1 MPGPR
6 NCCIGGDG
14 RRLGMEVFSDKDYG
28 CHDSSIWVYHGV
40 RLWMVRVQL
49 DTEAN
54 DLLVWQ
60 RSVFRLS
67 DQNVCFRESSNGR
80 NGLSAFDGCNPL
92 KVDSPI

>member
-6 NCCIGGDG
+6 NCNIGSDG
-14 RRLGMEVFSDKDYG
+14 RRLGMEVYGARSDG
-28 CHDSSIWVYHGV
+28 CNNGSLWVYHGV

-67 DQNVCFRESSNGR
+67 VQNICFRESSNGR
-80 NGLSAFDGCNPL
+80 NGLSVFDGCNPL
-92 KVDSPI
+92 KVDSHV